1 MICGTDVAMVNLAVA
16 KVQEIVKVF
25 EVGEVIKG
33 KVVRLMDFGAFIAL
47 NSNQDGMAHVSEL
60 APYRINK
67 PADFVSVGDIVTVKI
82 KEIDDQGRINLT
94 LKGLEDNQ
102 VLWKDEKGKSTD
114 SGSFGGSR
122 PGGFTKRPGSFG
134 GPRTGT
140 PAPRV

>member
-25 EVGEVIKG
+25 EVGEIIKG

-47 NSNQDGMAHVSEL
+47 NSNQDGMAHVSKM
-60 APYRINK
+60 APYRLNK
-67 PADFVSVGDIVTVKI
+67 PSDLVAVGDVVTVKI
-82 KEIDDQGRINLT
+82 EEIDDQGRINLT
-94 LKGLEDNQ
+94 MKGLPENMP
-102 VLWKDEKGKSTD
+102 LWKDEKGKSTD

-122 PGGFTKRPGSFG
+122 PGGSTKRPGSFG

-140 PAPRV
+140 STPRV